1 MSVLHSPISN
11 KHATVICP
19 SIAEHSKGSAD
30 SLGLET
36 LLLTRSASLSE
47 CSISLGIHP
56 FQMLPSIHHALTAM
70 LPQITQGA
78 IRDAANKVFEHLHN
92 LDLSFHLSRQTGALN
107 RVIDRGTRGI
117 NFILSSMV
125 FNVVPTIL
133 EVTLVAGK
141 AGPCPFLSQHSC
153 TAKLQQL

>member
-1 MSVLHSPISN
+1 M
-11 KHATVICP
+11 
-19 SIAEHSKGSAD
+19 
-30 SLGLET
+30 
-36 LLLTRSASLSE
+36 LL
-47 CSISLGIHP
+47 
-56 FQMLPSIHHALTAM
+56 
-70 LPQITQGA
+70 QITQGA

-141 AGPCPFLSQHSC
+141 PWRSLPSQDSC
-153 TAKLQQL
+153 TGKIAALVGLVFRAVLSHQQARPILRCL